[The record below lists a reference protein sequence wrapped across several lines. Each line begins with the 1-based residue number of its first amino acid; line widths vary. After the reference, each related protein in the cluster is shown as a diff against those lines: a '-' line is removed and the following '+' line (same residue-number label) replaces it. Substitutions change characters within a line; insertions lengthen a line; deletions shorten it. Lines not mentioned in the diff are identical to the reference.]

1 MLLKLISG
9 EESVEEERAESED
22 FQHTKAIDKALNQC
36 CVLRCRKDVVQGDHG
51 SDGGGGAGPA

>member
-22 FQHTKAIDKALNQC
+22 FQQDG
-36 CVLRCRKDVVQGDHG
+36 VVGRNKG
-51 SDGGGGAGPA
+51 Y

>member
-22 FQHTKAIDKALNQC
+22 FQQDRVVGTDK
-36 CVLRCRKDVVQGDHG
+36 GYI
-51 SDGGGGAGPA
+51 